1 MDRIP
6 RSLTIVLTLVLLIGL
21 GSCSTSSPSPDAE
34 TESSESQ
41 ERVSTL
47 ADSDLLPV
55 GDSPQRG
62 ADNAW
67 VTVVVF
73 ADFQCPFGARL
84 AATLDD
90 VYDAY
95 DDGVVRL
102 VFKHL
107 PGDEPSSDVAA
118 RAAQAADNQGQF
130 WAMHDLLFDH
140 ISELR
145 GDGAESTV
153 MALANELIVDEEQFR
168 RDMESSQ
175 LAERVEDDRQLAADL
190 NVDTAPAVFVSGG
203 FIPGARSEGVYHR
216 AIQNVFEVLRE
227 GVDTG
232 EIDRRDVYRDSVET
246 LLSHTGPEAAP
257 EQPAASPVSQVPIDD
272 GNPDTSDIDE
282 ATVNIAAF
290 VSFGDDSSLELQRQL
305 ASLGEDDPVRIT
317 YFHHPRGSD
326 ASSRLAHRALE
337 GTASSDEVLRLLEWL
352 SDDDHLWRDDPQL
365 LRDFLAD
372 EDITPVD
379 DESFDDALASDIE
392 MAQQHEVFG
401 TPTTFVNG
409 IRFVGVPDSQRL
421 GDVIDEQQA
430 LAQRIASIQQ
440 VSGAMLYEEMVEGNF
455 QRYGED
461 SMPSR

>member
-6 RSLTIVLTLVLLIGL
+6 RSLTIVLTLSLLVGL
-21 GSCSTSSPSPDAE
+21 GSCSTSSPSPDGETDPAE
-34 TESSESQ
+34 SE
-41 ERVSTL
+41 ERASTL
-47 ADSDLLPV
+47 VDSDLIPV
-55 GDSPQRG
+55 GESPRRG

-107 PGDEPSSDVAA
+107 PGDEHSSDIAA

-145 GDGAESTV
+145 GDEAESTV
-153 MALANELIVDEEQFR
+153 MALANELVLDEEQFR

-175 LAERVEDDRQLAADL
+175 VAQRIEDDRQLAADL
-190 NVDTAPAVFVSGG
+190 NVDTAPAVFISGG
-203 FIPGARSEGVYHR
+203 FIPGARSPDVYHR
-216 AIQNVFEVLRE
+216 AIQNVFEVLRD
-227 GVDTG
+227 GVDSG

-246 LLSHTGPEAAP
+246 LLSHTGPDAAP
-257 EQPAASPVSQVPIDD
+257 EEPAASPVSQVPIDD
-272 GNPDTSDIDE
+272 GNPDTSDIDA
-282 ATVNIAAF
+282 ATVHIAAF
-290 VSFGDDSSLELQRQL
+290 VSLGDDSSLELQRQL
-305 ASLGEDDPVRIT
+305 ASLGDDDQLRIT

-337 GTASSDEVLRLLEWL
+337 GTTSSREVRRLLEWL
-352 SDDDHLWRDDPQL
+352 SDDDHPWRDEPQL

-372 EDITPVD
+372 EEMTPA
-379 DESFDDALASDIE
+379 DESSFDDALANDIE
-392 MAQQHEVFG
+392 VAQQHQVYG
-401 TPTTFVNG
+401 TPTSFVNG
-409 IRFVGVPDSQRL
+409 IRFVGVPDSERL
-421 GDVIDEQQA
+421 GDVVDEQQA
-430 LAQRIASIQQ
+430 LAHRIASIQQ
-440 VSGAMLYEEMVEGNF
+440 VSGALLYEEMVEGNH
-455 QRYGED
+455 QRYGDE
-461 SMPSR
+461 SMPSH